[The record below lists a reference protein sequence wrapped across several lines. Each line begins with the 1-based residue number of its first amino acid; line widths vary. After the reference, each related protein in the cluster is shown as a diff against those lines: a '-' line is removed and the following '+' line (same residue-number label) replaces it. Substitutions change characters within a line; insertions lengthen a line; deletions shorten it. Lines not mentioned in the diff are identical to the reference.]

1 MGPDATM
8 SDSLAIAAV
17 TSALRQRLQRALDAS
32 LPGTRVTIRPPDK
45 ARDSQAGN
53 QVNLFLFQ
61 TSPNASWRNVATEP
75 AGPGGLRQPPLA
87 LNLLYLMSAHGR
99 DDDDPEPFSHRLLG
113 EAMRVLHE
121 QPVLDLAEL
130 GPALA
135 GGVERVRVRVTLQP
149 LSLEEMTKLWT
160 IFQTPYR
167 LSVVYEATVV
177 LIDRAPEGTG
187 HGG

>member
-1 MGPDATM
+1 M

-45 ARDSQAGN
+45 ARDSQVGN

-61 TSPNASWRNVATEP
+61 TSPNASWRNVAPEP
-75 AGPGGLRQPPLA
+75 AGPGGLRPPPLA
-87 LNLLYLMSAHGR
+87 LNLLYIMSAHGR

-113 EAMRVLHE
+113 ETMRVLHE
-121 QPVLDLAEL
+121 QPVLDLAEPGL
-130 GPALA
+130 APA
-135 GGVERVRVRVTLQP
+135 GGAARVRVTLQP

>member
-1 MGPDATM
+1 M
-8 SDSLAIAAV
+8 SDSTAIAAV

-32 LPGTRVTIRPPDK
+32 LPGTRVTIRPPDR
-45 ARDSQAGN
+45 ARDGQAGN

-61 TSPNASWRNVATEP
+61 TSPNASWRNAATGP
-75 AGPGGLRQPPLA
+75 SGAGGPRVPPLA

-121 QPVLDLAEL
+121 QPVLDLPGL
-130 GPALA
+130 GPGPA
-135 GGVERVRVRVTLQP
+135 GGAERVRVTLQP
-149 LSLEEMTKLWT
+149 LSLEELTRLWA

-167 LSVVYEATVV
+167 LSVVYEASVV
-177 LIDRAPEGTG
+177 LIDRAPGGTG
-187 HGG
+187 HEG

>member
-1 MGPDATM
+1 M

-17 TSALRQRLQRALDAS
+17 TSALRQRLQRAFDAS
-32 LPGTRVTIRPPDK
+32 LPGTRVTIRPPDR

-61 TSPNASWRNVATEP
+61 ASPNASWRNVVTEP
-75 AGPGGLRQPPLA
+75 PRPGGPLQPPLA
-87 LNLLYLMSAHGR
+87 LNLLYLLSAHGR

-113 EAMRVLHE
+113 EAMRILHE
-121 QPVLDLAEL
+121 QSVLE
-130 GPALA
+130 LA
-135 GGVERVRVRVTLQP
+135 GGVERVRVTLQP
-149 LSLEEMTKLWT
+149 LTLEEMTKLWT

-187 HGG
+187 HGT

>member
-1 MGPDATM
+1 M

-17 TSALRQRLQRALDAS
+17 TSALRQRLQRTLDAS

-45 ARDSQAGN
+45 ARDSQTGN

-61 TSPNASWRNVATEP
+61 TSPNASWRNVAMEP

-130 GPALA
+130 GPAPA
-135 GGVERVRVRVTLQP
+135 GGVDRVRVTLQP

>member
-1 MGPDATM
+1 M

-45 ARDSQAGN
+45 ARDGQAGN

-61 TSPNASWRNVATEP
+61 TSPNASWRNVAPGP

-87 LNLLYLMSAHGR
+87 LNLLYLLSAHGR
-99 DDDDPEPFSHRLLG
+99 DDDDPEPFSQRLLG

-121 QPVLDLAEL
+121 KPVLDLAEL
-130 GPALA
+130 GKAP
-135 GGVERVRVRVTLQP
+135 GGSVERVRVTLQP
-149 LSLEEMTKLWT
+149 LSLEEIAKLWT

-177 LIDRAPEGTG
+177 LIDRPPEGSG